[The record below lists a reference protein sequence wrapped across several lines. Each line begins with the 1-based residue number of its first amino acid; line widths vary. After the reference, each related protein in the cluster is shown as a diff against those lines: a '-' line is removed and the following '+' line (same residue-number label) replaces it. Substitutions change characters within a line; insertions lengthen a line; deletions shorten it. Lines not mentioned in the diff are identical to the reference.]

1 MYLLRLGIHTSTAGS
16 LENAALHAAELGAN
30 TFQIFSSSPRMWRA
44 RAPDPAQIKLLK
56 AARRRFDLN
65 PLVIHVSYLVNLASA
80 DPVIRA
86 KSIAAF
92 RGELERAAAIGA
104 EYLVLHPGS
113 YRGRSVEEGIADF
126 VAALRDAAD
135 GFHSRGLTVLLE
147 NTAGAGSHLGSR
159 FEELAAIRERA
170 GALTHLP
177 IGYCLDTCHLL
188 AAGFDISTPAG
199 LRATVRSAESLL
211 GLDERARV
219 SRQRFQDSARL
230 ARRSP
235 RQHRRRPHPAGRLPP
250 HLKHPKLRGKPF
262 ILETPIDQPGDDR
275 RNLDTLKRRRRRC
288 VRRMSPVFFPVD
300 RRQPLGPA
308 LEAAGVGRMKSTP
321 HYARKA
327 LRP

>member
-1 MYLLRLGIHTSTAGS
+1 MVLLRLGIHTSTAGS

-30 TFQIFSSSPRMWRA
+30 TFQIFSASPRMWRA
-44 RAPDPAQIKLLK
+44 RAPDPAQVKLLN

-65 PLVIHVSYLVNLASA
+65 PLVIHVSYLVTLASA
-80 DPVIRA
+80 GPVIRA

-126 VAALRDAAD
+126 VAALRDAAA

-159 FEELAAIRERA
+159 FEELASIRERA
-170 GALTHLP
+170 GEVTHLP

-211 GLDERARV
+211 DLANVGV
-219 SRQRFQDSARL
+219 FHVNDSKTPLGSHVDRHANIGEGHIPL
-230 ARRSP
+230 AAFRRIL
-235 RQHRRRPHPAGRLPP
+235 R
-250 HLKHPKLRGKPF
+250 HPKLRGKPF
-262 ILETPIDQPGDDR
+262 ILETPIDAPGDDQ
-275 RNLDTLKRRRRRC
+275 RNLDTLKRL
-288 VRRMSPVFFPVD
+288 VR
-300 RRQPLGPA
+300 
-308 LEAAGVGRMKSTP
+308 
-321 HYARKA
+321 ARE
-327 LRP
+327 RGS

>member
-1 MYLLRLGIHTSTAGS
+1 LRLGIHTSTAAS

-44 RAPDPAQIKLLK
+44 RPADPGQIELLK
-56 AARRRFDLN
+56 AARERFDLN

-126 VAALRDAAD
+126 VAALREAAAS
-135 GFHSRGLTVLLE
+135 FHSRSLTVLLE

-159 FEELAAIRERA
+159 FEELASIRERV
-170 GALTHLP
+170 GEVTDLP

-188 AAGFDISTPAG
+188 AAGFDITTPAG
-199 LRATVRSAESLL
+199 LRATVRSAERLL
-211 GLDERARV
+211 GLDDVRV
-219 SRQRFQDSARL
+219 FHVNDSKTPLGSRVDRHANIGEGHIPL
-230 ARRSP
+230 AAFRRI
-235 RQHRRRPHPAGRLPP
+235 
-250 HLKHPKLRGKPF
+250 LKHPKLRTKPF
-262 ILETPIDQPGDDR
+262 ILETPIDEPGDDR
-275 RNLDTLKRRRRRC
+275 RNLDALKRL
-288 VRRMSPVFFPVD
+288 V
-300 RRQPLGPA
+300 L
-308 LEAAGVGRMKSTP
+308 VGWKSTP

>member
-1 MYLLRLGIHTSTAGS
+1 LRLGIHTSTAAS

-44 RAPDPAQIKLLK
+44 RAPDPGQVKLLK
-56 AARRRFDLN
+56 AARRRFDLD

-126 VAALRDAAD
+126 VAALRDAAS
-135 GFHSRGLTVLLE
+135 GFHSHGLTVLLE

-159 FEELAAIRERA
+159 FEELASIRELA
-170 GALTHLP
+170 GEVTHLP

-188 AAGFDISTPAG
+188 AAGFDIATPAG

-211 GLDERARV
+211 GLTNVRV
-219 SRQRFQDSARL
+219 FHVNDSKTPLGSRVDRHANIGEGHISL
-230 ARRSP
+230 AAFRRI
-235 RQHRRRPHPAGRLPP
+235 
-250 HLKHPKLRGKPF
+250 LKHPKLRGKPF
-262 ILETPIDQPGDDR
+262 ILETPIDEPGDDR
-275 RNLDTLKRRRRRC
+275 RNLDTLKR
-288 VRRMSPVFFPVD
+288 
-300 RRQPLGPA
+300 LGP
-308 LEAAGVGRMKSTP
+308 
-321 HYARKA
+321 
-327 LRP
+327 

>member
-1 MYLLRLGIHTSTAGS
+1 MAEEGRKAIRRLGIHTSTAGS

-44 RAPDPAQIKLLK
+44 RMPDPAQVKLLK

-92 RGELERAAAIGA
+92 RGELERTAAIGA

-113 YRGRSVEEGIADF
+113 YRGRSAEEGIADF

-159 FEELAAIRERA
+159 FEELASIRERA
-170 GALTHLP
+170 GGLTHLP

-188 AAGFDISTPAG
+188 AVGFDIATPAG

-211 GLDERARV
+211 GLDNVRV
-219 SRQRFQDSARL
+219 FHVNDSKTPLGSHVDRHANIGEGHIPL
-230 ARRSP
+230 A
-235 RQHRRRPHPAGRLPP
+235 AFGRI
-250 HLKHPKLRGKPF
+250 LKHPKLRAKPF
-262 ILETPIDQPGDDR
+262 ILETPIDEPGDDR
-275 RNLDTLKRRRRRC
+275 RNLDALKRL
-288 VRRMSPVFFPVD
+288 V
-300 RRQPLGPA
+300 L
-308 LEAAGVGRMKSTP
+308 VGWKSTP

>member
-1 MYLLRLGIHTSTAGS
+1 MRLGIHTSTAGS
-16 LENAALHAAELGAN
+16 LSNAALHAAELGAN

-44 RAPDPAQIKLLK
+44 RAPDPGQVKLLK
-56 AARRRFDLN
+56 TARRRFDLN

-92 RGELERAAAIGA
+92 RGELERAVAIGA

-113 YRGRSVEEGIADF
+113 YRGRSAEEGIADF

-170 GALTHLP
+170 GGLTHLP

-188 AAGFDISTPAG
+188 AAGFDIATPAG
-199 LRATVRSAESLL
+199 LRATVHSAESLL
-211 GLDERARV
+211 GLDNVRV
-219 SRQRFQDSARL
+219 FHVNDSKTPLGSRVDRHANIGEGHIPL
-230 ARRSP
+230 A
-235 RQHRRRPHPAGRLPP
+235 AFGRI
-250 HLKHPKLRGKPF
+250 LKHPKLRGKPF
-262 ILETPIDQPGDDR
+262 ILETPIDEPGDDR
-275 RNLDTLKRRRRRC
+275 RNLDALKRLVL
-288 VRRMSPVFFPVD
+288 VR
-300 RRQPLGPA
+300 
-308 LEAAGVGRMKSTP
+308 
-321 HYARKA
+321 
-327 LRP
+327 

>member
-1 MYLLRLGIHTSTAGS
+1 MRLGIHTSTAGS
-16 LENAALHAAELGAN
+16 LENAAQRAADLGAH

-44 RAPDPAQIKLLK
+44 RMPDPGHVKLLK

-80 DPVIRA
+80 DPAIRA

-113 YRGRSVEEGIADF
+113 HRGRSVEEGIADF
-126 VAALRDAAD
+126 VAALRDAAA

-159 FEELAAIRERA
+159 FEELASIRERA
-170 GALTHLP
+170 GAVTRLP
-177 IGYCLDTCHLL
+177 MGYCLDTCHLL

-199 LRATVRSAESLL
+199 LRATVGSAERLL
-211 GLDERARV
+211 GLANVRV
-219 SRQRFQDSARL
+219 FHVNDSKTPLGSHIDRHANIGEGHIPL
-230 ARRSP
+230 DAFRRIL
-235 RQHRRRPHPAGRLPP
+235 Q
-250 HLKHPKLRGKPF
+250 HPKLRAKPF

-275 RNLDTLKRRRRRC
+275 RNLDALKSLARRPR
-288 VRRMSPVFFPVD
+288 
-300 RRQPLGPA
+300 A
-308 LEAAGVGRMKSTP
+308 
-321 HYARKA
+321 
-327 LRP
+327 

>member
-1 MYLLRLGIHTSTAGS
+1 MTLRLGIHTSTAGS

-44 RAPDPAQIKLLK
+44 RAPDPSQVKLLK

-126 VAALRDAAD
+126 VAALRDAAA

-159 FEELAAIRERA
+159 FEELASIRERA
-170 GALTHLP
+170 GEVTHLP

-211 GLDERARV
+211 DLANVGV
-219 SRQRFQDSARL
+219 FHVNDSKTPLGSHVDRHANIGEGHIPL
-230 ARRSP
+230 AAFRRIL
-235 RQHRRRPHPAGRLPP
+235 R
-250 HLKHPKLRGKPF
+250 HPKLRGKPF
-262 ILETPIDQPGDDR
+262 ILETPIDAPGDDQ
-275 RNLDTLKRRRRRC
+275 RNLDTLKRL
-288 VRRMSPVFFPVD
+288 VR
-300 RRQPLGPA
+300 
-308 LEAAGVGRMKSTP
+308 
-321 HYARKA
+321 ARE
-327 LRP
+327 RGS